1 MTRVLLSVGIMLPG
15 SLPVDTA
22 INIAAM
28 TGRLGFAA
36 VYLTEVPP
44 QDQLERLVHAAAPAQ
59 VLVPPPSGATGVVWV
74 NDPVAVATARAKMD
88 AEGVE
93 RPLRVCVPISIGR
106 TMSEAEARAALEPRF
121 EGGRHPRH
129 VGIFGTFEQAQDQVL
144 ALARA
149 GADQLLLEVPLER
162 DVADVLAQIRAL
174 VVGATPQL
182 VDAPPANGR
191 TAPPQTVFYSLPHS
205 GS

>member
-1 MTRVLLSVGIMLPG
+1 MTRLLLSVGIMLPG
-15 SLPVDTA
+15 NLPADTA

-28 TGRLGFAA
+28 TGRLGFTA
-36 VYLTEVPP
+36 VYLTEVPS

-74 NDPVAVATARAKMD
+74 NNPDTVAKAR

-121 EGGRHPRH
+121 EGDRHPRH
-129 VGIFGTFEQAQDQVL
+129 AGIFGTFEQAQDQVL

-149 GADQLLLEVPLER
+149 GADELLLEVPLER

-182 VDAPPANGR
+182 VDAPLADGR
-191 TAPPQTVFYSLPHS
+191 TAPPQTVFYSPPHFRW
-205 GS
+205 